1 MAKTPKIRQERP
13 ATVIKPIISSLPAD
27 IKTKISTAFQAVV
40 TAIKDKH
47 LS

>member
-1 MAKTPKIRQERP
+1 MSEKIRVERP
-13 ATVIKPIISSLPAD
+13 ITVIKPIIAP
-27 IKTKISTAFQAVV
+27 ISNDVKVKVASAIQAAV